1 MSKNRIKNH
10 WLGMETL
17 ERIIHSENIDSK
29 GFEKNYISIDKII
42 FIQESIFKIK
52 NLLIN
57 FQPDINFNIDNF
69 KNELNVLIKY
79 ISEVQDDFEMH
90 KEDLEYL
97 IKKLTENLLIKNI
110 NKPIIPISVN
120 NILNVDSN
128 IIDKGQD
135 SNVFE
140 RFDLTLEEFSE
151 NEEKSYKNSS
161 YKTYSNPNIDLM
173 DWRKNA
179 LKLIC
184 DGFPTKYL
192 NQKNKNLFFEILN
205 KLKSSISI
213 KIDLMEN
220 LNGQIFTATINNEI
234 SIVDLG
240 YLIEMKKLGLCIK
253 LL

>member
-1 MSKNRIKNH
+1 
-10 WLGMETL
+10 
-17 ERIIHSENIDSK
+17 
-29 GFEKNYISIDKII
+29 
-42 FIQESIFKIK
+42 
-52 NLLIN
+52 
-57 FQPDINFNIDNF
+57 
-69 KNELNVLIKY
+69 
-79 ISEVQDDFEMH
+79 
-90 KEDLEYL
+90 
-97 IKKLTENLLIKNI
+97 
-110 NKPIIPISVN
+110 
-120 NILNVDSN
+120 
-128 IIDKGQD
+128 
-135 SNVFE
+135 
-140 RFDLTLEEFSE
+140 
-151 NEEKSYKNSS
+151 
-161 YKTYSNPNIDLM
+161 M

-220 LNGQIFTATINNEI
+220 LNGQIFTATINSEI